1 MSELD
6 ETLTRLFAEDRETL
20 PDEDFLHEVGLRM
33 SGARRRRALRRA
45 GLAVATAGAAAALT
59 PYVAAGSLSVASHLG
74 TWLPAFGTALTS
86 PAAWACS
93 LAAAAWGLRRARRV
107 S

>member
-1 MSELD
+1 MIELD
-6 ETLTRLFAEDRETL
+6 ETLARLFAEDRETL
-20 PDEDFLHEVGLRM
+20 PDEDFLQAVALRM
-33 SGARRRRALRRA
+33 SRARRRRALGRA
-45 GLAVATAGAAAALT
+45 GLAVATAGVAITLT
-59 PYVAAGSLSVASHLG
+59 PYVAEGSLALASHLG

-93 LAAAAWGLRRARRV
+93 LAAAAWVLRRARHV